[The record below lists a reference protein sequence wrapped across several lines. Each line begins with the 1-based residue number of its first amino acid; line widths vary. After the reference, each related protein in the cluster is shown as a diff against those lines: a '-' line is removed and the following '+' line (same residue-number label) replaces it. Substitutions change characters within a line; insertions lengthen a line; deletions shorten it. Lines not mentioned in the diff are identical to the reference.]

1 MIKNVER
8 HSVQPLTPAG
18 SILLDVARFA
28 AASLVAFGH
37 LTSPTFS
44 SGWRYQLP
52 LALDGVA
59 VFFVLS
65 GFVIRL
71 VTRVRPVRAFDYTV
85 DRASRIYSVVL
96 PAIVLTLIVHFVL
109 QIIPS
114 ANQLGNREADHLQF
128 RQLMTQVAA
137 NLTFTAECWGLDIPV
152 SFNSVFWSLSYECAY
167 YAIYGVAVFG
177 RGAWRVAGL
186 VLLCFVLGPPI
197 LFLLPLWLVGCVM
210 HDVYQ
215 QLRVR
220 AGRLGHNQSGTG
232 RGTLIVVG
240 VSALLCVIGSII
252 FNLQDVTRPTFS
264 RLSGLPIYVSM
275 KSHHIHLLQRASLRF
290 YVIGLQT
297 AVVMLLLLLA
307 LERTKMS
314 SDHWAAD
321 AVRRVA
327 DGTFS
332 LYLFHLPLLFLAAAY
347 IPYDHASSIQKL
359 TLLSGVTAICLV
371 TEPWLDRLKKWM
383 RKVFS
388 SPSLESPLSFKIGR
402 VPLSPE

>member
-1 MIKNVER
+1 MRTKLLIEKVEC
-8 HSVQPLTPAG
+8 HFVQPLTTAG

-28 AASLVAFGH
+28 ASLLVAFGH

-44 SGWRYQLP
+44 TGWRYQLP

-71 VTRVRPVRAFDYTV
+71 VTRVRPVRAYDYTV

-96 PAIVLTLIVHFVL
+96 PAIALTLIVHFVL

-114 ANQLGNREADHLQF
+114 VNQLGNREVDHLHL
-128 RQLMTQVAA
+128 RQLMTQVAV
-137 NLTFTAECWGLDIPV
+137 NLTFTAECWGWDIPV

-177 RGAWRVAGL
+177 RGVWRVAGL
-186 VLLCFVLGPPI
+186 VLLCFALGPPI

-215 QLRVR
+215 QLRR
-220 AGRLGHNQSGTG
+220 RER
-232 RGTLIVVG
+232 RGMFIVVG
-240 VSALLCVIGSII
+240 ASALLCVIGSMI
-252 FNLQDVTRPTFS
+252 LTVQDVTRPTFS
-264 RLSGLPIYVSM
+264 RLSRLPVYVSM
-275 KSHHIHLLQRASLRF
+275 KSYHIHLLQRTSLRF
-290 YVIGLQT
+290 YIIGLPT

-314 SDHWAAD
+314 RGHWAAGV
-321 AVRRVA
+321 VRRVA

-359 TLLSGVTAICLV
+359 TLLSGIITICLM
-371 TEPWLDRLKKWM
+371 TEPWLNRLKKWM
-383 RKVFS
+383 RRRVFQLRHS
-388 SPSLESPLSFKIGR
+388 R
-402 VPLSPE
+402 A